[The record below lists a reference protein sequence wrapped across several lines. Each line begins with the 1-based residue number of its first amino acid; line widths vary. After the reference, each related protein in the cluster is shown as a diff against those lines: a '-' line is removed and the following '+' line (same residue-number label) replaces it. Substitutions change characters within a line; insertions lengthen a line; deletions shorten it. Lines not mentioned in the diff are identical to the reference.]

1 MLINRFHHPRFHYT
15 SRVWTMYVY
24 VLPGFFVL
32 ETDTGT
38 GSGPFVM
45 LGIAEVTK

>member
-15 SRVWTMYVY
+15 SRVRTMYAY
-24 VLPGFFVL
+24 VLPGFFVP

-38 GSGPFVM
+38 GNSPFVM
-45 LGIAEVTK
+45 LGITEVTK